1 MAVPLSQSAVSPTH
15 LLQRGVAEIIV
26 QESLLRKLESG
37 RSLRLKEGFDPSAP
51 DIHLGHAV
59 GLRKLRQFQ
68 ELGHTVVLIV
78 GDWTA
83 RIGDPTGRSVTR
95 PMLTEEEVR
104 ANAETYLS
112 QFFKIVDRSRTEVV
126 WQSEWYR
133 TFDLADVIRLASKF
147 TVAQMLAREDFA
159 RRYQEGNP
167 ISLTELLYPLL
178 QAYDS
183 VAVRA
188 DVEFGGL
195 DQKFNCLV
203 GRELQGMVGQEP
215 QDIVLT
221 PLLVGLDGAQ
231 KMSKSL
237 GNYVGIAEPPD
248 TMYGKIMRL
257 RDEAIVSYLRNLTDI
272 PDAEIDRYQQA
283 MERGEV
289 NPMEVKMHLAH
300 EIVAQFHGAAE
311 ARPAEEEFVRVY
323 RRREQPTAA
332 PVYHLPPGT
341 TLISPVDLLVGAGL
355 AKSKSEARRL
365 IQQGAVELDGVR
377 IADWRDA
384 VQVWPGALLRVGP
397 VRRVRLVVEP

>member
-1 MAVPLSQSAVSPTH
+1 
-15 LLQRGVAEIIV
+15 
-26 QESLLRKLESG
+26 G

-183 VAVRA
+183 VAVQA

-257 RDEAIVSYLRNLTDI
+257 RDEAIVAYLRNLTDV

-289 NPMEVKMHLAH
+289 NPMEVKMRLAR
-300 EIVAQFHGAAE
+300 EIVTQFHGAEE
-311 ARPAEEEFVRVY
+311 ARQAEEEFVRVH

-332 PVYHLPPGT
+332 PVYRLPPGT
-341 TLISPVDLLVGAGL
+341 SLISPVDLLVGAGL